1 MTELGSDGQV
11 QSVQRELSSMSHKA
25 LFLASMYTFKIAIN
39 QAHYSAFI
47 KYINIPNLGVVVKVR
62 CQNYFNR
69 ARMNFWPKP
78 TL

>member
-1 MTELGSDGQV
+1 MSGQLAKQVTELGLMVRVTVSTEEPSSDEPQG
-11 QSVQRELSSMSHKA
+11 

-39 QAHYSAFI
+39 QVTDSAFI

-69 ARMNFWPKP
+69 
-78 TL
+78 LE